1 MTQTKPSPSNSQ
13 RPKRFLITGAEGFID
28 AWIAKTLPEGKAHG
42 KQLPSAPD
50 LDDSAWQHDL
60 GEAPGTPL
68 EKGIRQGASIFERLE
83 REGRLETKEM
93 ET

>member
-1 MTQTKPSPSNSQ
+1 MTQTNPSPSNAQ
-13 RPKRFLITGAEGFID
+13 RPKRFFITGAKGFIG
-28 AWIAKTLPEGKAHG
+28 AWIVKTLPEGKAHG
-42 KQLPSAPD
+42 KQLPIAPD
-50 LDDSAWQHDL
+50 LDDSALHHDL

-68 EKGIRQGASIFERLE
+68 EKGIRQTASIFERLE

>member
-1 MTQTKPSPSNSQ
+1 MTQTNLSPSNAQ
-13 RPKRFLITGAEGFID
+13 RPKRFLITGAKGFIG
-28 AWIAKTLPEGKAHG
+28 AWMAKTLPEGKAHG
-42 KQLPSAPD
+42 RQLPIAPD
-50 LDDSAWQHDL
+50 LDDSALQHDL

-68 EKGIRQGASIFERLE
+68 EEGIRQTASIFERLE